1 MGEFAR
7 GVGVVTLEFENIPA
21 ATVEE
26 VSSAVPVR
34 PGLKAL
40 HTAQNRLREK
50 SFLRDGGFPV
60 APFREVPERTAL
72 DGALREIGVPAVLKT
87 AGFGYDGKG
96 QSKIVAEED
105 ADEAWNALGGE
116 AVLES
121 WVDFEKEVSVVAAR
135 GLDGSFAHYGAV
147 ENTHRNHI
155 LDVTVAPADVPPEV
169 EREAVEIARGIF
181 EELEIVGTACVE
193 FFVTGDGKLLV
204 NEIAPRPH
212 NSGHWTIEGA
222 ATSQFEQQLRAVC
235 GLPLGSTERV
245 RGLRRWRTCWG
256 ISGRTANRTG
266 KAVCSLPEVKLHLY
280 GKAEARPGRKMGH
293 LTAVAESAE
302 VAVEKVREA
311 RGALAGRSSLSTR
324 LERSK
329 EARGLQGRCGRHR
342 TTRTPGSSTTSPTT
356 EARVSLSSNAR
367 TRSSRRSS
375 ATEISNP
382 PLVCGS

>member
-1 MGEFAR
+1 MSGPVLPGATVGVLGGGQLGRMLALAARRMGYRVHVLSPDSDSPTGQVADGEWSAAYDDLEAVGEFAR
-7 GVGVVTLEFENIPA
+7 GVDVVTLEFENIPA
-21 ATVEE
+21 ATVEAASD
-26 VSSAVPVR
+26 VVPVR

-40 HTAQNRLREK
+40 HTAQNRQREK
-50 SFLRDGGFPV
+50 SFLRGGGFPV
-60 APFREVPERTAL
+60 APFREVLERAAL

-155 LDVTVAPADVPPEV
+155 LDITVAPADVPPEV

-235 GLPLGSTERV
+235 GLPLGSKERV
-245 RGLRRWRTCWG
+245 RPAAMANLLGGLWADGEPDW
-256 ISGRTANRTG
+256 

-311 RGALAGRSSLSTR
+311 RDALAIDA
-324 LERSK
+324 
-329 EARGLQGRCGRHR
+329 AR
-342 TTRTPGSSTTSPTT
+342 
-356 EARVSLSSNAR
+356 EV
-367 TRSSRRSS
+367 
-375 ATEISNP
+375 
-382 PLVCGS
+382 